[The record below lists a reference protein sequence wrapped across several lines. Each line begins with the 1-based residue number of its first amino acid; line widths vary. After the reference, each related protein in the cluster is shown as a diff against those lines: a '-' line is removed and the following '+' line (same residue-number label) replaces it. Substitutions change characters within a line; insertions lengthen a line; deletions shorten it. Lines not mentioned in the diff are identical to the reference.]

1 MPMRLDDFPSPV
13 FECSRTC
20 RRTLCLAGR
29 LTLRRSLRISAW
41 RLPSRHPH
49 IHISG
54 GGRIGRLT
62 RRRAPCGQS
71 CLQPTRGFALTLPG
85 RRTST
90 PRLGRLVSG
99 VFMPMYRTVYRD
111 PSRSTSIASPSM
123 TLTTVAVSE
132 REWPLSP
139 EKSGVSIG
147 ASRDNNRNP
156 MNKIMTHVYHL

>member
-54 GGRIGRLT
+54 GGRIGQLT

-111 PSRSTSIASPSM
+111 PSRSTSIVSPSM

-132 REWPLSP
+132 REGPLPP
-139 EKSGVSIG
+139 EKSGENVG
-147 ASRDNNRNP
+147 ASRDNTRNP
-156 MNKIMTHVYHL
+156 MNKMMIHVYHL